1 MSIGYNPFFNDKR
14 KSIEPWLLHTFDE
27 DFYDETLSVLVVA
40 YVRAECNF
48 TTVDNL
54 IERIKKDARVC
65 EEAFDL
71 GLVDGLDEWKDWF
84 VL

>member
-1 MSIGYNPFFNDKR
+1 MSIGYNPSSTSKR

-27 DFYDETLSVLVVA
+27 DFYDETLSVLVVTDN
-40 YVRAECNF
+40 RASVISPPW
-48 TTVDNL
+48 TISSRGL
-54 IERIKKDARVC
+54 KKTRAC

-71 GLVDGLDEWKDWF
+71 GLVDGIDEWKDWF

>member
-27 DFYDETLSVLVVA
+27 DFYDETLSVLVVK
-40 YVRAECNF
+40 RASEQCNF

-54 IERIKKDARVC
+54 IRGLKKRRARVRGSVR
-65 EEAFDL
+65 FRFS
-71 GLVDGLDEWKDWF
+71 G
-84 VL
+84 